1 MAAVMFGAISG
12 DWLINLIVWIFIWGA
27 ILGILWLL
35 NENLP
40 FPEIVKKIVRIVI
53 MVGGAF
59 LLINAL
65 LTLIGHPIVRW

>member
-12 DWLINLIVWIFIWGA
+12 HWLINLIVWIFIWGA
-27 ILGILWLL
+27 ILGILWWL
-35 NENLP
+35 NEKLP

>member
-12 DWLINLIVWIFIWGA
+12 HWLINLIIWIFIWGA
-27 ILGILWLL
+27 IFGILWWL
-35 NENLP
+35 NDKLP
-40 FPEIVKKIVRIVI
+40 LPEIVKKIVRIVI